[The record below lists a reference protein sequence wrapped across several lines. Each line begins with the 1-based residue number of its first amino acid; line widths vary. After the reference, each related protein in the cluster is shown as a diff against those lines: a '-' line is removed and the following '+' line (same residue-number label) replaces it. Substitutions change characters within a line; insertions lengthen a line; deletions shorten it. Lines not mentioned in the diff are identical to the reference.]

1 MENPYHVETVIPE
14 AVVVDTDKSIST
26 KISPKKPI
34 APVSK
39 LLNRLLMCCFAICYL
54 WATSLQICVK
64 IVNIFITLPSYTKV
78 KKQCTD
84 AYQTVEIERMRY
96 RDCVNGGMDACD
108 VMLTTAY
115 QYELLRTKAS
125 VEANDV
131 FLTSFTDLV
140 SNYSSALSDSKL
152 ALNAWTSNGV
162 MYTIPYKDQCVGSE
176 KERVTDLL
184 GDTSGSSSASL
195 YSASQLYTEL
205 SDNRVAHLADYA
217 VALNSYN
224 AQYLNNK
231 TKSLQRL
238 AEGLVVDV
246 TLPHIETLS
255 MSFDPIYAVL
265 DDVVDCVS
273 LNNGTCSFG
282 VGARDL
288 FDDMNV
294 YLSARLAGIQSIFVT
309 IRSQLRSFQV
319 VLTAA
324 LGAMDQ
330 FYDSVSG
337 VQGIVAW
344 VIKNTGGLFSLSSQ
358 LCGRASPNWCDFS
371 PTDWFMSA
379 PDIPDMPA
387 MPSLAGEHTS
397 GLSFDFKTLGSS
409 SCFRCGRNLGLCQ
422 RSR

>member
-1 MENPYHVETVIPE
+1 MENPSHVKIVTPET
-14 AVVVDTDKSIST
+14 VVVDMDESIIST
-26 KISPKKPI
+26 QNTSPKKTI

-39 LLNRLLMCCFAICYL
+39 LLNRLIVCCFAICYL
-54 WATSLQICVK
+54 WATSLQTCVK

-78 KKQCTD
+78 EKQCSD
-84 AYQTVEIERMRY
+84 AYHTVEIERMRY
-96 RDCVNGGMDACD
+96 RDCVNGGMNACD
-108 VMLTTAY
+108 TILVTAY

-131 FLTSFTDLV
+131 FLTSFTSLV

-162 MYTIPYKDQCVGSE
+162 MYTIPYNDQCVGTD
-176 KERVTDLL
+176 KERVTDFL

-195 YSASQLYTEL
+195 FSASQLYTEL

-217 VALNSYN
+217 IALNSYN

-238 AEGLVVDV
+238 ADRLVVDV
-246 TLPHIETLS
+246 SLPHIETLS
-255 MSFDPIYAVL
+255 LSFDPIYSVL
-265 DDVVDCVS
+265 DEVVNCVS
-273 LNNGTCSFG
+273 LNNGTCSIG

-294 YLSARLAGIQSIFVT
+294 YLAARLTGIQNIYVT
-309 IRSQLRSFQV
+309 IRSQLRSFQI
-319 VLTAA
+319 VLTAS
-324 LGAMDQ
+324 LSAMNQ

-358 LCGRASPNWCDFS
+358 LCGRATPNWCDFS
-371 PTDWFMSA
+371 PTDWYMSA
-379 PDIPDMPA
+379 PDIPDMPV
-387 MPSLAGEHTS
+387 MPSLEG
-397 GLSFDFKTLGSS
+397 
-409 SCFRCGRNLGLCQ
+409 
-422 RSR
+422 